1 MISIEQHMS
10 QIISGHMG
18 HFWDIRYVH
27 AKFTIFKIN
36 SIYTSFM
43 SRPAMSILINRHTAH
58 VPLCSN
64 EIRDIKNVCTVKL
77 TWTYHHDAVYCL
89 IPKEQFYKLEF
100 FQYSNKNIFMLSN
113 QRKYLEFFFL
123 YIFGN
128 SYFEVWYYF
137 CISWCIIS

>member
-1 MISIEQHMS
+1 MS
-10 QIISGHMG
+10 QIISGHLG

-43 SRPAMSILINRHTAH
+43 SRPTMSILINRHTAH

-64 EIRDIKNVCTVKL
+64 EIRDIKNVCTYKL
-77 TWTYHHDAVYCL
+77 TWTYHHDAVYYL

-100 FQYSNKNIFMLSN
+100 SSIVTRTFLCYQIRGNVWN
-113 QRKYLEFFFL
+113 FFFF
-123 YIFGN
+123 IFSEILTLKFGIIFV
-128 SYFEVWYYF
+128 FEK
-137 CISWCIIS
+137 